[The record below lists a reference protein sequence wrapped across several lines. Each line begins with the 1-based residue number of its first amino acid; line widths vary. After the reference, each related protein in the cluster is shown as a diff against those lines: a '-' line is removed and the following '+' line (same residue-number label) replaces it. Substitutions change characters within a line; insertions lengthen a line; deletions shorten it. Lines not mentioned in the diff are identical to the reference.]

1 MSNILKIKLGK
12 EQKITTKP
20 LYQYDYGQILKFI
33 DTQMPSA
40 YEVHFSNY
48 ERGESTT
55 QVATSNEVAI
65 PDVYFKSGRDIYV
78 WVYIH
83 TGVEDGETEYQI
95 IIPIVER
102 ATITD
107 EEPTPEQASVI
118 EQTIAALNSAVS
130 TISSSEAVAA
140 AAASDAEIYRDTT
153 RNYMERTEG
162 YKQASEAAA
171 SLLVNC
177 SAIANTLAPGSDA
190 IASYSYG
197 VFTFGIP
204 QGEKGETGAAGPTG
218 EMGPAGP
225 TGPIGPTGMTGPVG
239 PTGQQGPAGAD
250 GISPMVIVT
259 EINDGY
265 SVTITDAI
273 HPLGQSFNIFNGQDG
288 QDGKD
293 GKDGQNGQDGK
304 DGKDGQD
311 GQNGQDGQ
319 DGTTFTPAVSS
330 DGIISWTND
339 GGKQNPASVNITG
352 PQGAT
357 GDSGV
362 YYGTS
367 TPTDP
372 DVNVWID
379 PSGTSNAVSDVQIN
393 GTSIVNNGVANVPL
407 MSTDDTG
414 VAKVKS
420 GNGIR
425 VVSGALATDYASDT
439 QAKAGTN
446 TFMPIVPY
454 NQHRAA
460 FYGLAKAAG
469 DSTQAS
475 SSNAVGTYTEEAK
488 AAIRA
493 MLGITIYNGGVT

>member
-118 EQTIAALNSAVS
+118 EQTIAALNSAAS
-130 TISSSEAVAA
+130 TISSSEAAAA
-140 AAASDAEIYRDTT
+140 AAASDAEIYRNTT

-177 SAIANTLAPGSDA
+177 SAIASTLEPGSGA

-204 QGEKGETGAAGPTG
+204 QGEKGETGVA
-218 EMGPAGP
+218 
-225 TGPIGPTGMTGPVG
+225 G
-239 PTGQQGPAGAD
+239 PTGQQGPAGVD
-250 GISPMVIVT
+250 GISPTIIIT
-259 EINDGY
+259 ESTGGHI
-265 SVTITDAI
+265 VTITDAD
-273 HPLGQSFNIFNGQDG
+273 HPSGQSFNVLNGEDG

-293 GKDGQNGQDGK
+293 GQDGS
-304 DGKDGQD
+304 
-311 GQNGQDGQ
+311 NGSNGA
-319 DGTTFTPAVSS
+319 DGTTFTPSVSNA
-330 DGIISWTND
+330 GVISWTND
-339 GGKQNPASVNITG
+339 GGKTNPSSVDLVAAVLTAL
-352 PQGAT
+352 PT
-357 GDSGV
+357 WSG
-362 YYGTS
+362 
-367 TPTDP
+367 
-372 DVNVWID
+372 
-379 PSGTSNAVSDVQIN
+379 
-393 GTSIVNNGVANVPL
+393 
-407 MSTDDTG
+407 
-414 VAKVKS
+414 
-420 GNGIR
+420 GN
-425 VVSGALATDYASDT
+425 Y
-439 QAKAGTN
+439 
-446 TFMPIVPY
+446 
-454 NQHRAA
+454 
-460 FYGLAKAAG
+460 
-469 DSTQAS
+469 
-475 SSNAVGTYTEEAK
+475 
-488 AAIRA
+488 
-493 MLGITIYNGGVT
+493 